1 MSKLKKIW
9 ILNHY
14 ATDMYLD
21 KGGRHYW
28 FAKELIKNG
37 YEPII
42 ICASFVHKGNDNY
55 IEDKKDFIVK
65 YSENIP
71 FIFIRTKPYQG
82 NGKARIKNM
91 FEYFYRVLKSSN
103 KIKKKFGKP
112 DVIIGSSVHPLAC
125 VAGIIL
131 GKKYKCKK
139 ISEIR
144 DLWPETLLMMEY
156 VKENSLLSKVLYFG
170 EKMIYKYSDSVI
182 FTMEGGRQY
191 IIDRGWDKEINL
203 NKIYYIN
210 NGIDLEK
217 YKELQKQ
224 SFYDE
229 DLENNKFKLI
239 YTGTIAKVNNMKIIV
254 ETAEKLQKYQNI
266 QFLMYGDGEE
276 RKKLEEYCK
285 EKKLKNIIFKGRVNK
300 EKIPY
305 VLTKANIL
313 VYNYNNMYTSKF
325 DVLRYGIST
334 NKLFDYLASG
344 KLILQTFTTNFNP
357 IKKYNCGIIL
367 EKNISSLEIAKKIV
381 ELQELPLS
389 EYEKYFNNSMKA
401 IEEFDF
407 KNLTRKLIK
416 VIEE

>member
-1 MSKLKKIW
+1 MRKKVW
-9 ILNHY
+9 ILNHH

-55 IEDKKDFIVK
+55 TEDKKDFTIK

-71 FIFIRTKPYQG
+71 FVFIKTKPYQG
-82 NGKARIKNM
+82 NGKARVKNM
-91 FEYFYRVLKSSN
+91 LEYFYRVLKSSN
-103 KIKKKFGKP
+103 KIKKEFGKP

-144 DLWPETLLMMEY
+144 DLWPETLLMMGY
-156 VKENSLLSKVLYFG
+156 VKENSFLSKILYFG

-182 FTMEGGRQY
+182 FTMEGGKQY
-191 IIDRGWDKEINL
+191 IIDKGWDKEIDL

-217 YKELQKQ
+217 FKELQKQ
-224 SFYDE
+224 YFYDE
-229 DLENNKFKLI
+229 DLENNKFKII
-239 YTGTIAKVNNMKIIV
+239 YTGTIAEANNLGSIV
-254 ETAEKLQKYQNI
+254 EVAEKLKEDKEI
-266 QFLMYGDGEE
+266 QFLIYGDGNE
-276 RKKLEEYCK
+276 KIKLENYCK
-285 EKKLKNIIFKGRVNK
+285 NKNIENILFKGRVNK

-305 VLTKANIL
+305 ILSKGNVLLIHYIQDNNSKHN
-313 VYNYNNMYTSKF
+313 VFNYGGSH
-325 DVLRYGIST
+325 
-334 NKLFDYLASG
+334 NKLFEYLAAG
-344 KLILQTFTTNFNP
+344 KVILYTKKTNFNVV
-357 IKKYNCGIIL
+357 KEKNCGIVL
-367 EKNISSLEIAKKIV
+367 EKFDEII
-381 ELQELPLS
+381 
-389 EYEKYFNNSMKA
+389 KA
-401 IEEFDF
+401 IILLRNLSNEEYKKYSNNCLKAVKEFDF
-407 KNLTRKLIK
+407 KELTKKLIN
-416 VIEE
+416 VIEN